1 MMNKEDYSPT
11 EATLR
16 ATAVLRLAEQVGEHF
31 ALITIVKPSLEH
43 LPDALFSK
51 AYLEK
56 FAK

>member
-1 MMNKEDYSPT
+1 MIILDNLQGRTVNGSFVNDRT
-11 EATLR
+11 
-16 ATAVLRLAEQVGEHF
+16 V
-31 ALITIVKPSLEH
+31 ITIAKPSLER